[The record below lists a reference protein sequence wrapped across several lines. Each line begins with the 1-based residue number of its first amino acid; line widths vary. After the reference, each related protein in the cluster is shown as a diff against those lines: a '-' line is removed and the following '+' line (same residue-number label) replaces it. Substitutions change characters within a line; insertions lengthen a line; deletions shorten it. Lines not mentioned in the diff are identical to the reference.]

1 MSRRFGINQFNRTGS
16 PFNAYR
22 IIAMTPTVDESYAA
36 VDLGS
41 NSFHMIVANW
51 MDGRLQ
57 IIDRMK
63 EMVRLASGL
72 NDKQELSKESMQ
84 QALECLQ
91 RFGQRIQEIPRT
103 NVRAVGTNTL
113 RQARNGAVFLAQAQ
127 QALGHPI
134 EVIAGREE
142 ARLIYSGVAHSLYDE
157 VNKRLVVDI
166 GGGSTELI
174 IGRGYDTYCTESLY
188 MGCVNME
195 QRFFEDGKIKAK
207 KMRKAVLFAMQELE
221 SIESAYKRLGWDQT
235 LGSSGTILTIRD
247 VVQGQGWCESG
258 ISLSA
263 LTRLTDTLIAVGDSA
278 LLDFP
283 GLSER
288 RKPVFA
294 SGVAILQG
302 VFEILGIEHMSLS
315 EGALREGLLYDLI
328 GRIHNEDIREKTI
341 TALAQQYNVDME
353 QANRIRQTAENFFQQ
368 VGHDWSLDQKN
379 DLKLLV
385 WGALIHE
392 IGLSVAHNQY
402 HRHGAYLTA
411 NSDMAG
417 FSRQEQMQLAL
428 LVRSHRRKFPLE
440 EFESVAA
447 STRDS
452 IIRLSILLRLAVV
465 LHRSRSN
472 SGLPEIRLG
481 ANQNRMQLD
490 FPADWLDKHP
500 LTLVDLSTE
509 QGFLQAAGWELSFA

>member
-1 MSRRFGINQFNRTGS
+1 
-16 PFNAYR
+16 
-22 IIAMTPTVDESYAA
+22 MTPNMDESYAA

-51 MDGRLQ
+51 VDGHLQ

-84 QALECLQ
+84 QGLECLQ
-91 RFGQRIQEIPRT
+91 RFGQRIKEIPHV

-113 RQARNGAVFLAQAQ
+113 RQARNGGVFLSQAHD
-127 QALGHPI
+127 ALGHPI
-134 EVIAGREE
+134 EIIAGREE

-157 VNKRLVVDI
+157 TNKRLVIDI

-174 IGRGYDTYCTESLY
+174 IGRGFDTYYTESLY

-221 SIESAYKRLGWDQT
+221 SIETTYKKMGWDHA
-235 LGSSGTILTIRD
+235 LGSSGTIMTIQD
-247 VVQGQGWCESG
+247 VVQAQGWCDSG
-258 ISLSA
+258 ITASA
-263 LTRLTDTLIAVGDSA
+263 LTQLLEALIAIGDSA
-278 LLDFP
+278 LLNFT

-294 SGVAILQG
+294 SGVAILYG
-302 VFEILGIEHMSLS
+302 VFEALNLERMDVS

-328 GRIHNEDIREKTI
+328 GRVHDEDIRDKTI
-341 TALAQQYNVDME
+341 MAVVQRYNVDME
-353 QANRIRQTAENFFQQ
+353 QANRVRDTAENFFHQIKR
-368 VGHDWSLDQKN
+368 DWELDEKT
-379 DLKLLV
+379 DLKLLL

-411 NSDMAG
+411 NSDLAG
-417 FSRQEQMQLAL
+417 FSRQEQINLAM

-440 EFESVAA
+440 EFESIAYSMKGSV
-447 STRDS
+447 TR
-452 IIRLSILLRLAVV
+452 LCVLLRLAVV

-472 SGLPEIRLG
+472 SSLPEMRISVSK
-481 ANQNRMQLD
+481 NRVNLD
-490 FPADWLDKHP
+490 FPSGWLDKHP
-500 LTLVDLSTE
+500 LTFVDLSTE
-509 QGFLQAAGWELSFA
+509 EGFLQVADIKLLFT

>member
-1 MSRRFGINQFNRTGS
+1 MAPN
-16 PFNAYR
+16 
-22 IIAMTPTVDESYAA
+22 MDESYAA

-51 MDGRLQ
+51 VDGHLQ

-72 NDKQELSKESMQ
+72 NDKHELSQESMQ
-84 QALECLQ
+84 QAMECLQ
-91 RFGQRIQEIPRT
+91 RFGQRIKEIPHV

-113 RQARNGAVFLAQAQ
+113 RQARNGGTFLSQAHD
-127 QALGHPI
+127 ALGHPI
-134 EVIAGREE
+134 EIIAGREE

-157 VNKRLVVDI
+157 TNKRLVIDI

-174 IGRGYDTYCTESLY
+174 IGRGFDTYYTESLY
-188 MGCVNME
+188 MGCVNMG

-221 SIESAYKRLGWDQT
+221 SIETTYKKMGWDHA
-235 LGSSGTILTIRD
+235 LGSSGTIMTIRD
-247 VVQGQGWCESG
+247 VVQAQGWCDSG
-258 ISLSA
+258 ITASA
-263 LTRLTDTLIAVGDSA
+263 LTQLLEALTAIGDSA
-278 LLDFP
+278 LLNFA

-294 SGVAILQG
+294 SGVAILYG
-302 VFEILGIEHMSLS
+302 VFEALNLDRMDVS

-328 GRIHNEDIREKTI
+328 GRVHDEDIRDKTI
-341 TALAQQYNVDME
+341 MAVAQRYSVDME
-353 QANRIRQTAENFFQQ
+353 QANRVRDTAENFFHQIKS
-368 VGHDWSLDQKN
+368 DWELDEKT
-379 DLKLLV
+379 DLKLLS

-411 NSDMAG
+411 NSDLAG
-417 FSRQEQMQLAL
+417 FSRQEQINLAM

-440 EFESVAA
+440 EFESIAYSVKG
-447 STRDS
+447 SVTR
-452 IIRLSILLRLAVV
+452 LCVLLRLAVV

-472 SGLPEIRLG
+472 SSLPEMRISV
-481 ANQNRMQLD
+481 NKNRVNLD
-490 FPADWLDKHP
+490 FPPGWLDKHP
-500 LTLVDLSTE
+500 LTFVDLTTE
-509 QGFLQAAGWELSFA
+509 QGFLQVADIKLLFT

>member
-1 MSRRFGINQFNRTGS
+1 
-16 PFNAYR
+16 
-22 IIAMTPTVDESYAA
+22 MTPNMDESYAA

-51 MDGRLQ
+51 VDGHLQ

-84 QALECLQ
+84 QGLECLQ
-91 RFGQRIQEIPRT
+91 RFGQRIKEIPHV

-113 RQARNGAVFLAQAQ
+113 RQARNGGVFLSQAHD
-127 QALGHPI
+127 ALGHPI
-134 EVIAGREE
+134 EIIAGREE

-157 VNKRLVVDI
+157 TNKRLVIDI

-174 IGRGYDTYCTESLY
+174 IGRGFDTYYTESLY

-221 SIESAYKRLGWDQT
+221 SIETTYKKMGWDHA
-235 LGSSGTILTIRD
+235 LGSSGTIMTIQD
-247 VVQGQGWCESG
+247 VVQAQGWCDSG
-258 ISLSA
+258 ITASA
-263 LTRLTDTLIAVGDSA
+263 LTQLLEALIAIGDSA
-278 LLDFP
+278 LLNFT

-294 SGVAILQG
+294 SGVAILYG
-302 VFEILGIEHMSLS
+302 VFEALNLERMDVS

-328 GRIHNEDIREKTI
+328 GRVHDEDIRDKTI
-341 TALAQQYNVDME
+341 MAVVQRYNVDME
-353 QANRIRQTAENFFQQ
+353 QANRVRDTAENFFHQIKR
-368 VGHDWSLDQKN
+368 DWELDEKT
-379 DLKLLV
+379 DLKLLL

-411 NSDMAG
+411 NSDLAG
-417 FSRQEQMQLAL
+417 FSRQEQINLAM

-440 EFESVAA
+440 EFESIAYSMKGSV
-447 STRDS
+447 TR
-452 IIRLSILLRLAVV
+452 LCVLLRLAVV

-472 SGLPEIRLG
+472 SSLPEMRISVSK
-481 ANQNRMQLD
+481 NRVNLD
-490 FPADWLDKHP
+490 FPSDWLNKHP
-500 LTLVDLSTE
+500 LTFVDLSTE
-509 QGFLQAAGWELSFA
+509 EGFLQVADIKLLFT

>member
-1 MSRRFGINQFNRTGS
+1 
-16 PFNAYR
+16 
-22 IIAMTPTVDESYAA
+22 MTPTMDESYAA

-41 NSFHMIVANW
+41 NSFHMIVANLV
-51 MDGRLQ
+51 DGRLQ

-63 EMVRLASGL
+63 EMVRLAAGL
-72 NDKQELSKESMQ
+72 NNKQELSEESMQ

-91 RFGQRIQEIPRT
+91 RFGQRIRDIPHM

-113 RQARNGAVFLAQAQ
+113 RQARNGGDFLSQAYS
-127 QALGHPI
+127 ALGHPI
-134 EVIAGREE
+134 EIIAGREE

-166 GGGSTELI
+166 GGGSTEVI
-174 IGRGYDTYCTESLY
+174 IGCGFDTYYTDSLY
-188 MGCVNME
+188 MGCVNVQ

-221 SIESAYKRLGWDQT
+221 SIETTYKKMGWDHA
-235 LGSSGTILTIRD
+235 LGSSGTIMTIRD
-247 VVQGQGWCESG
+247 VVQAQGWCDTG
-258 ISLSA
+258 ITASA
-263 LTRLTDTLIAVGDSA
+263 LTRLTESLTAIGDSA
-278 LLDFP
+278 LINFD

-294 SGVAILQG
+294 SGVAILCG
-302 VFEILGIEHMSLS
+302 VFEALNLDKMAIS

-328 GRIHNEDIREKTI
+328 GRVHDEDIRDKTI
-341 TALAQQYNVDME
+341 MVVAQRYSVDME
-353 QANRIRQTAENFFQQ
+353 QADRVRETAENFFHQ
-368 VGHDWSLDQKN
+368 VRVDWELDEKM

-411 NSDMAG
+411 NSDLAG
-417 FSRQEQMQLAL
+417 FSRQEQIKLAM

-440 EFESVAA
+440 EFEPITPSRRV
-447 STRDS
+447 S
-452 IIRLSILLRLAVV
+452 IMRLCVLLRLAVV

-472 SGLPEIRLG
+472 SNLPKIRI
-481 ANQNRMQLD
+481 NVNKNRINLD
-490 FPADWLDKHP
+490 FPPDWLDKHP
-500 LTLVDLSTE
+500 LTLVDLGTE
-509 QGFLQAAGWELSFA
+509 QDFLQVADIKLIVN

>member
-1 MSRRFGINQFNRTGS
+1 
-16 PFNAYR
+16 
-22 IIAMTPTVDESYAA
+22 MTPNMDESYAA

-51 MDGRLQ
+51 VDGHLQ

-72 NDKQELSKESMQ
+72 NDKRELSKESMQ
-84 QALECLQ
+84 QGLECLQ
-91 RFGQRIQEIPRT
+91 RFGQRIKEIPHV

-113 RQARNGAVFLAQAQ
+113 RQARNGGFFLSQAHD
-127 QALGHPI
+127 ALGHPI
-134 EVIAGREE
+134 EIIAGREE

-157 VNKRLVVDI
+157 TNKRLVIDI

-174 IGRGYDTYCTESLY
+174 IGRGFDTYYTESLY
-188 MGCVNME
+188 MGCANME

-221 SIESAYKRLGWDQT
+221 SIETTYKKMGWDHA
-235 LGSSGTILTIRD
+235 LGSSGTIMTIQD
-247 VVQGQGWCESG
+247 VVQAQGWCDSG
-258 ISLSA
+258 ITASA
-263 LTRLTDTLIAVGDSA
+263 LTQLLEVLIAIGDSA
-278 LLDFP
+278 LLNFT

-294 SGVAILQG
+294 SGVAILYG
-302 VFEILGIEHMSLS
+302 VFEALNLERIDVS

-328 GRIHNEDIREKTI
+328 GRVHDEDIRDKTI
-341 TALAQQYNVDME
+341 MAVAQRYNVDME
-353 QANRIRQTAENFFQQ
+353 QANRVRDAAENFFHQIKK
-368 VGHDWSLDQKN
+368 DWELDEKT
-379 DLKLLV
+379 DLKLLL

-411 NSDMAG
+411 NSDLAG
-417 FSRQEQMQLAL
+417 FSRQEQINLAM

-440 EFESVAA
+440 EFESIAYSVKG
-447 STRDS
+447 SVTR
-452 IIRLSILLRLAVV
+452 LCVLLRLAVV

-472 SGLPEIRLG
+472 SSLPEMRISVSK
-481 ANQNRMQLD
+481 NRVNLD
-490 FPADWLDKHP
+490 FPSGWLDKHP
-500 LTLVDLSTE
+500 LTFVDLSTE
-509 QGFLQAAGWELSFA
+509 EGFLQAADIKLLFT

>member
-1 MSRRFGINQFNRTGS
+1 
-16 PFNAYR
+16 
-22 IIAMTPTVDESYAA
+22 
-36 VDLGS
+36 
-41 NSFHMIVANW
+41 MIVANW
-51 MDGRLQ
+51 VDGHLQ

-84 QALECLQ
+84 QGLECLQ
-91 RFGQRIQEIPRT
+91 RFGQRIKEIPHV

-113 RQARNGAVFLAQAQ
+113 RQARNGGVFLSQAHD
-127 QALGHPI
+127 ALGHPI
-134 EVIAGREE
+134 EIIAGREE

-157 VNKRLVVDI
+157 TNKRLVIDI

-174 IGRGYDTYCTESLY
+174 IGRGFDTYYTESLY

-221 SIESAYKRLGWDQT
+221 SIETTYKKMGWDHA
-235 LGSSGTILTIRD
+235 LGSSGTIMTIQD
-247 VVQGQGWCESG
+247 VVQAQGWCDSG
-258 ISLSA
+258 ITASA
-263 LTRLTDTLIAVGDSA
+263 LTQLLEALIAIGDSA
-278 LLDFP
+278 LLNFT

-294 SGVAILQG
+294 SGVAILYG
-302 VFEILGIEHMSLS
+302 VFEALNLERMDVS

-328 GRIHNEDIREKTI
+328 GRVHDEDIRDKTI
-341 TALAQQYNVDME
+341 MAVVQRYNVDME
-353 QANRIRQTAENFFQQ
+353 QANRVRDTAENFFHQIKR
-368 VGHDWSLDQKN
+368 DWELDEKT
-379 DLKLLV
+379 DLKLLL

-411 NSDMAG
+411 NSDLAG
-417 FSRQEQMQLAL
+417 FSRQEQINLAM

-440 EFESVAA
+440 EFESIAYSMKGSV
-447 STRDS
+447 TR
-452 IIRLSILLRLAVV
+452 LCVLLRLAVV

-472 SGLPEIRLG
+472 SSLPEMRISVSK
-481 ANQNRMQLD
+481 NRVNLD
-490 FPADWLDKHP
+490 FPSDWLNKHP
-500 LTLVDLSTE
+500 LTFVDLSTE
-509 QGFLQAAGWELSFA
+509 EGFLQVADIKLLFT